1 MNLDDLK
8 GVGCTNSL
16 PARLLQ
22 YAASAAAACAL
33 LTIPPA
39 AAQQPQPRPYELT
52 AESVRQF
59 ATGLQTAVKANN
71 PQQVANFVLFP
82 LRVNSGPGRFYFVSR
97 EDFASEYFKLFDA
110 IVKAAILK
118 QDMGSLEQ
126 SAGDIAIGDGMLTVA
141 GVCQDR
147 RCATASPKVTTVD
160 LRRP

>member
-1 MNLDDLK
+1 MVSTSMACLLLA
-8 GVGCTNSL
+8 GVPT
-16 PARLLQ
+16 
-22 YAASAAAACAL
+22 AA
-33 LTIPPA
+33 
-39 AAQQPQPRPYELT
+39 QPQPRPYELT

-71 PQQVANFVLFP
+71 PQQVANFMQFP
-82 LRVNSGPGRFYFVSR
+82 LRVNTGPGRFHFVSR

-110 IVKAAILK
+110 TVKAAILK
-118 QDMGSLEQ
+118 QDMSSLEQ